1 MVQYS
6 RKSNGEMMAAY
17 RNMEVYGEGDSL
29 AKKNKAEEFLYEKE
43 HVQKPIKYAGL
54 NYAEKAV
61 QQQKDA
67 EKRREQVIEKWVTK
81 ITRVSERG
89 GKKVAQNEPAMS
101 REEYYLNG
109 EVMHLGDAMGTVCDG
124 EYVAVDFKDLPAE
137 WQQDE
142 GRCR

>member
-17 RNMEVYGEGDSL
+17 RNMDVYGEGNSH

-54 NYAEKAV
+54 NYAEKEIE
-61 QQQKDA
+61 QQKDA
-67 EKRREQVIEKWVTK
+67 AKRREKDIEKWVTK

-89 GKKVAQNEPAMS
+89 GKAVTENELAKS
-101 REEYYLNG
+101 REESYLDG
-109 EVMHLGDAMGTVCDG
+109 EVMHLGDAMGTICDG
-124 EYVAVDFKDLPAE
+124 KYVAVDFKDLPAE
-137 WQQDE
+137 WQEE
-142 GRCR
+142 GRSR

>member
-6 RKSNGEMMAAY
+6 RKSNSEMMAAY
-17 RNMEVYGEGDSL
+17 RNIDVYGEGNTQT
-29 AKKNKAEEFLYEKE
+29 KKNKAEELLYKKE

-54 NYAEKAV
+54 NYAEKEIE
-61 QQQKDA
+61 QQKDA
-67 EKRREQVIEKWVTK
+67 AKRREQVIEKWVTK

-89 GKKVAQNEPAMS
+89 GKVVAQNEPAMS
-101 REEYYLNG
+101 REEYYLDG
-109 EVMHLGDAMGTVCDG
+109 EVMHLGDAVGTVCDG

-142 GRCR
+142 GRSR

>member
-17 RNMEVYGEGDSL
+17 RNIDVYGEGDSL
-29 AKKNKAEEFLYEKE
+29 AKKNKAEEFLYTKG

-54 NYAEKAV
+54 NYAEKEIE
-61 QQQKDA
+61 QQKDA
-67 EKRREQVIEKWVTK
+67 AKRRKQVIEKWVTK

-89 GKKVAQNEPAMS
+89 GKVVAPNEPAKS
-101 REEYYLNG
+101 LEELYLDG

-124 EYVAVDFKDLPAE
+124 KYVTVDFKDLPAA
-137 WQQDE
+137 WQEE
-142 GRCR
+142 GRSR

>member
-6 RKSNGEMMAAY
+6 RKSNSEMMAAY
-17 RNMEVYGEGDSL
+17 RNIDVYGEGNAL
-29 AKKNKAEEFLYEKE
+29 AKKNKAEEFLYKKE

-61 QQQKDA
+61 QQQQDA
-67 EKRREQVIEKWVTK
+67 AKRREQVIEKWVTK

-89 GKKVAQNEPAMS
+89 GKVVAPNEPAKS
-101 REEYYLNG
+101 LEELYLDG

-124 EYVAVDFKDLPAE
+124 KYVTVDFKDLPTE
-137 WQQDE
+137 WQEE
-142 GRCR
+142 GRSR

>member
-6 RKSNGEMMAAY
+6 RKSNSEMMAAY
-17 RNMEVYGEGDSL
+17 RNMDVYGEGNTQ
-29 AKKNKAEEFLYEKE
+29 AKKNKAEEFLYKKE

-61 QQQKDA
+61 QQQQDA
-67 EKRREQVIEKWVTK
+67 AKRREKVIEKWVTK

-89 GKKVAQNEPAMS
+89 GKVVAPNKPAKS
-101 REEYYLNG
+101 LEELYLDG

-124 EYVAVDFKDLPAE
+124 TYVTVDFKDLPTA
-137 WQQDE
+137 WQDE
-142 GRCR
+142 GRSR